1 MQIHNT
7 QSRKKEQ
14 FKPLSDREVK
24 IYYCG
29 PTVYN
34 HAHIG
39 NLRTYVFED
48 IVVKSLKFLWYQVK
62 TTMNITDVDDKTIR
76 DSVAAG
82 EKLSDFTQ
90 KYTKVFLEDIEK
102 LGIEKA
108 DNIIKV
114 TDLIPEMVRMINTLL
129 RRGFAY
135 IADDNS
141 IYYKVSKF
149 KKYWKLANL
158 DMKWLK
164 ANARVDND
172 EYEKDSVSD
181 FVLWKSWK
189 EVDGENFW
197 EEEFENPKNL
207 PLTKGVPDEGG
218 GGIIKI
224 KWRPGWHIECS
235 ACSMKAFWPQIDIH
249 MWWEDLIFPHHQN
262 EIAQTEACSRKEFSK
277 YWLHSW
283 HLMVDGKKMSKS
295 LWNFY
300 TLKDL
305 EEKFDPHPS
314 PLPKGEGTVSRSVLY
329 RAIRLGFI
337 NGKFRESIDFSFD
350 KLEAN
355 FNAIDRIDETLKNI
369 HNYNT
374 QETGIDRDFRDSMQE
389 FIGNYMYYLEDDFNI
404 VDSLVVFQEFIK
416 YVNTWVSKKAFSSE
430 EKDSILDMFKT
441 YNQVLWILDFSV
453 LEEVVIPK
461 ELQEKLEQRN
471 KAKADKD
478 FDTADRLRNEIQESG
493 YKIVDAREG
502 SRVEKH

>member
-7 QSRKKEQ
+7 QSRKKET

-24 IYYCG
+24 VYYCG

-48 IVVKSLKFLWYQVK
+48 IVIKSLKFLWYQVK

-82 EKLSDFTQ
+82 EKLSDFTE
-90 KYTKVFLEDIEK
+90 KYTEVFLEDIEK
-102 LGIEKA
+102 LGIDQA

-141 IYYKVSKF
+141 VYYKVSKF

-158 DMKWLK
+158 DMKELK

-189 EVDGENFW
+189 EEDGENFW
-197 EEEFENPKNL
+197 EEEFEIWEEK
-207 PLTKGVPDEGG
+207 
-218 GGIIKI
+218 KI
-224 KWRPGWHIECS
+224 LKWRQGWHIECS

-277 YWLHSW
+277 YWLHSG

-295 LWNFY
+295 LWNFH

-305 EEKFDPHPS
+305 EEKFS
-314 PLPKGEGTVSRSVLY
+314 STNTSVLY

-355 FNAIDRIDETLKNI
+355 FNAINRIDETLKNI

-374 QETGIDRDFRDSMQE
+374 QETGIDRDFRDSMQD

-404 VDSLVVFQEFIK
+404 VDSLVVFHEFIK
-416 YVNTWVSKKAFSSE
+416 YVNTWVSENAFSSE
-430 EKDSILDMFKT
+430 EKNSILDVFRT
-441 YNQVLWILDFSV
+441 YNQVLWILDFSI
-453 LEEVVIPK
+453 LEEILVPTEV
-461 ELQEKLEQRN
+461 LDKLELRN
-471 KAKADKD
+471 KAKEEKD
-478 FDTADRLRNEIQESG
+478 FEWADRLRDEIQSMW
-493 YKIVDAREG
+493 YKIVDGRDG
-502 SRVEKH
+502 SRVEKN